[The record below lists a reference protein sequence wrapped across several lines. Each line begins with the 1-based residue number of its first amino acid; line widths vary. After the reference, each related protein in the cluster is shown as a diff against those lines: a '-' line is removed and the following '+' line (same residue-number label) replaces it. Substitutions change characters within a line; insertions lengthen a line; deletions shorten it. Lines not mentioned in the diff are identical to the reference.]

1 MMAVSDLKSI
11 TVEWA
16 EADPRL
22 SPTEEY
28 PFTVST
34 YEELQDFLE
43 DVFNT
48 RDEGL
53 GGYSKV
59 KVHIEWEN
67 GDYLTD
73 RVDVGR
79 SRGDFNPNNEKIGPY
94 LRGEGV
100 GSKNRGT
107 MYGSSFQYETE
118 DGSKDGIVTE
128 TSRDNVSWSDTK
140 QKKKKQVPEIDE
152 VKYPMLHALY
162 TELSNLGDELDW

>member
-1 MMAVSDLKSI
+1 MMAVSELKSI
-11 TVEWA
+11 TVEWS
-16 EADPRL
+16 ESSPDT
-22 SPTEEY
+22 SPTGEF

-34 YEELQDFLE
+34 YRELQDFLQK
-43 DVFNT
+43 VFDE
-48 RDEGL
+48 RDEGY

-73 RVDVGR
+73 RVDVGN
-79 SRGDFNPNNEKIGPY
+79 SRGDFNPNNEQIGSY

-118 DGSKDGIVTE
+118 DGSKGGIVTE
-128 TSRDNVSWSDTK
+128 TTRDNVSWSDTK
-140 QKKKKQVPEIDE
+140 QKKKKQVPEVDE
-152 VKYPMLHALY
+152 VKYPTLHALY

>member
-16 EADPRL
+16 ESSSDT
-22 SPTEEY
+22 SPTGEF

-34 YEELQDFLE
+34 YRELQDFLQK
-43 DVFNT
+43 VFDE
-48 RDEGL
+48 RDEGY

-79 SRGDFNPNNEKIGPY
+79 SRGDFNPNDEKIGTY

-128 TSRDNVSWSDTK
+128 TSRDNVSWSDTE